1 MQRMTYFSAYLYK
14 LSFPDSAECVKNS
27 LQQNIGK
34 NYFLLVFCVVVFF
47 ADDVVPVFVVFA
59 DCFLMQRFSFC
70 QSAFLLLL
78 SQQFS
83 VWLPALSP
91 LKQLFVQLFSLSLL
105 MQLSVQLLSLPLL
118 MQLPLLLF

>member
-27 LQQNIGK
+27 FTAEYCK

-59 DCFLMQRFSFC
+59 DCFFDAEVFFLPVCFSAASF
-70 QSAFLLLL
+70 SAV
-78 SQQFS
+78 FS
-83 VWLPALSP
+83 VASCSVS
-91 LKQLFVQLFSLSLL
+91 FEAAFCATFFSVSFDAAFCAA
-105 MQLSVQLLSLPLL
+105 SFSAS
-118 MQLPLLLF
+118 FNAA